1 MKKTLITILSVA
13 LVLTLSVSALADEVL
28 LTTAPDY
35 STEKP
40 DEDVWNDTMET
51 VDPVDAPDVMEA
63 PDVAEAPDTG
73 APDGADYDPATANDI
88 DVADD
93 AVLTDTPDVMETP
106 DMGAPDGADYDPATA
121 NEIDVVG
128 KGIDGEMTITS
139 APETGVATAPEKNGN
154 GLTIGIVV
162 ACAFG
167 LIAAVFMAKKKKA

>member
-73 APDGADYDPATANDI
+73 APDGADYDPATAN
-88 DVADD
+88 
-93 AVLTDTPDVMETP
+93 
-106 DMGAPDGADYDPATA
+106 
-121 NEIDVVG
+121 EIDVVG

-139 APETGVATAPEKNGN
+139 APETGVAAAPEKNGN

-162 ACAFG
+162 ACAFV
-167 LIAAVFMAKKKKA
+167 LIVAVFMAKKKKA